1 MKGHLKHMLIGAG
14 AILGVLLLVG
24 VSFREALPWALLLAC
39 PLMMVGMMFVMG
51 RGMGA
56 HGSNTHQHGPHCG
69 TDVAPEAKGSTRADE
84 GSSAVPADAGRVVG

>member
-1 MKGHLKHMLIGAG
+1 M
-14 AILGVLLLVG
+14 GVLLLVG
-24 VSFREALPWALLLAC
+24 VSFREALPLALLLAC

-69 TDVAPEAKGSTRADE
+69 TDVDE
-84 GSSAVPADAGRVVG
+84 GSSAVPADAERVVG